1 MAAPSLDRLI
11 RKEVSLG
18 AVRQKLPP
26 VTHIGVREIAPMLD
40 VQTDD
45 VIFAYIQGGYQDML
59 APARAEDAEAELA
72 QKDDTL
78 GGVGRAAVVD
88 WSLKDKYTASDV
100 SRYRQDLFIQEQ
112 LQGINGADLSL
123 QFTGQQIDGFQARL
137 ARDDNRR
144 RRALDNRIEWLIMQ
158 ALQTSG
164 ITYND
169 GKIAW
174 TVNYG
179 RPAGQTDQAPASG
192 LYNTTTFDPIG
203 DFMTVSDLMYDTYG
217 VRPQRVLCSTRLL
230 NTLWKSNR
238 WLARF
243 GLVFGGAST
252 TTPVDPRYLVSQQWG
267 RQAAIDALAQEVNMD
282 LVVYDSVYQ
291 TRAIGSNTI
300 TNTRFLRD
308 DTFIFLPTPGPNA
321 DFVNTS
327 ALGLGPIDD
336 TEVGFAKTLT
346 SPHPEGNWTPG
357 FYEWEEEMRDPWM
370 QVRGYGI
377 KAFPVFPYMELT
389 YTMKA
394 L

>member
-1 MAAPSLDRLI
+1 MAGTALDRLI

-18 AVRQKLPP
+18 AVRQKQPP
-26 VTHIGVREIAPMLD
+26 VDHIGVRSIAPMLG
-40 VQTDD
+40 VETDD
-45 VIFAYIQGGYQDML
+45 VIFNYIVGGYQDQL
-59 APARAEDAEAELA
+59 APQRAEDAEAELA
-72 QKDDTL
+72 QKDDML
-78 GGVGRAAVVD
+78 GGTGRAAVVD

-100 SRYRQDLFIQEQ
+100 SRYRQDLFIQQQ
-112 LQGINGADLSL
+112 LQGVNGADLSL
-123 QFTGQQIDGFQARL
+123 NFTGRQIDGFQNKL

-144 RRALDNRIEWLIMQ
+144 RRALDNRQEWLIMQ

-164 ITYND
+164 IAYND

-203 DFMTVSDLMYDTYG
+203 DFMTVSDFMYDTYG
-217 VRPQRVLCSTRLL
+217 IRPQRVLCSTKLL

-243 GLVFGGAST
+243 GMVVGGS
-252 TTPVDPRYLVSQQWG
+252 PSSPLDPRYMVGNWG
-267 RQAAIDALAQEVNMD
+267 RQAAIDTLAQEVQMQ

-291 TRAIGSNTI
+291 TRAIGSGTT
-300 TNTRFLRD
+300 TNVRFLRD
-308 DTFIFLPTPGPNA
+308 DTFIFLPTA
-321 DFVNTS
+321 DSNSPIQSTS
-327 ALGLGPIDD
+327 PVGLGPIDD

-346 SPHPEGNWTPG
+346 SPHPEGNWESG
-357 FYEWEEEMRDPWM
+357 FYEWEQETIDPWM
-370 QVRGYGI
+370 HVRGYGI